1 MFNTI
6 TLNPLEQTT
15 RKIISLLDQLTHDY
29 HQIQQ
34 SEAKSLIEA
43 FSLNEQEFSIMEE
56 IDLITTDL
64 RGYASQIK
72 ITNQIQ
78 KPDQALKYLRQTF
91 FQRLL
96 M

>member
-6 TLNPLEQTT
+6 ALNPYEQIT

-43 FSLNEQEFSIMEE
+43 FSLNEQEFQSW
-56 IDLITTDL
+56 
-64 RGYASQIK
+64 RK
-72 ITNQIQ
+72 
-78 KPDQALKYLRQTF
+78 
-91 FQRLL
+91 
-96 M
+96 